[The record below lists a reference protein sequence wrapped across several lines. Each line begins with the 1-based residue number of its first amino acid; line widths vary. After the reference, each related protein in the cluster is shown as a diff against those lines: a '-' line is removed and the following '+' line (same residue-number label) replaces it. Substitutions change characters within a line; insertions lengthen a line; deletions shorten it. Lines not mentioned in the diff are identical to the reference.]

1 MVRGCDCL
9 SVSVPGGL
17 RLLSISGA
25 ILLRILIACLLVA
38 TVAGCAGSNRPQAD
52 QAEVVSR
59 SYRDPGPST
68 LTLYTMINTRTG
80 SGAHTSLMISGSERV
95 IFDPAGSFRADVVPM
110 KDDVLY
116 GITPAV
122 ERAYRSSH
130 ARETHYARIQTIQ
143 VTPQQAEIA
152 LQLAKQSGP
161 VAGAFCTNS
170 TSQLLKQVPGFE
182 QIDVTFYPVNLSDQF
197 AQIPGVVT
205 EEYRES
211 DDADLQKGLAANN
224 ARLNQLDGVST
235 Q

>member
-1 MVRGCDCL
+1 MVCGCDCFP
-9 SVSVPGGL
+9 VSVPGGF

-25 ILLRILIACLLVA
+25 TLLRILIACLLAA
-38 TVAGCAGSNRPQAD
+38 TVAGCASSNRPQAD
-52 QAEVVSR
+52 RAEIVAR
-59 SYRDPGPST
+59 SYSAQGPST

-95 IFDPAGSFRADVVPM
+95 IFDPAGSFRADVVPI

-170 TSQLLKQVPGFE
+170 TAQLLKQVPGFE
-182 QIDVTFYPVNLSDQF
+182 QIEVTFYPVKLSDQF
-197 AQIPGVVT
+197 GQIPGVVT
-205 EEYRES
+205 QEYREN

-224 ARLNQLDGVST
+224 ALLNQIDADSS

>member
-1 MVRGCDCL
+1 MF
-9 SVSVPGGL
+9 
-17 RLLSISGA
+17 
-25 ILLRILIACLLVA
+25 RILIVCLLAA
-38 TVAGCAGSNRPQAD
+38 TVAGCASSNRPQAD
-52 QAEVVSR
+52 QAEVVAR

-80 SGAHTSLMISGSERV
+80 SGAHTSLMIGGSERV
-95 IFDPAGSFRADVVPM
+95 IFDPAGSFRADVVPVV
-110 KDDVLY
+110 DDVLY

-161 VAGAFCTNS
+161 VAGAYCANS
-170 TSQLLKQVPGFE
+170 TASILKQVPGFE
-182 QIDVTFYPVNLSDQF
+182 QIDVTFFPVKLSEQF
-197 AQIPGVVT
+197 GQIPGVVT
-205 EEYRES
+205 EEYREN
-211 DDADLQKGLAANN
+211 DDADLQAGLAANN
-224 ARLNQLDGVST
+224 ARLNQLNATST

>member
-1 MVRGCDCL
+1 VF
-9 SVSVPGGL
+9 
-17 RLLSISGA
+17 
-25 ILLRILIACLLVA
+25 RILIVCLLAA
-38 TVAGCAGSNRPQAD
+38 TVAGCASSNRPQAD
-52 QAEVVSR
+52 QAEVVAR

-80 SGAHTSLMISGSERV
+80 SGAHTSLMIGGSERV
-95 IFDPAGSFRADVVPM
+95 IFDPAGSFRADVVPVV
-110 KDDVLY
+110 DDVLY

-161 VAGAFCTNS
+161 VAGAYCANS
-170 TSQLLKQVPGFE
+170 TASILKQVPGFE
-182 QIDVTFYPVNLSDQF
+182 QIDVTFFPVKLSEQF
-197 AQIPGVVT
+197 GQIPGVVT
-205 EEYRES
+205 EEYREN
-211 DDADLQKGLAANN
+211 DDADLQAGLAANN
-224 ARLNQLDGVST
+224 ARLNQLNATST

>member
-1 MVRGCDCL
+1 MP
-9 SVSVPGGL
+9 VPGGF
-17 RLLSISGA
+17 RLLIVLGA
-25 ILLRILIACLLVA
+25 KLLRILIACLLAA
-38 TVAGCAGSNRPQAD
+38 TLAGCANSSRPQAD
-52 QAEVVSR
+52 QNEVVSR

-68 LTLYTMINTRTG
+68 LTLYTMISTRTG

-95 IFDPAGSFRADVVPM
+95 IFDPAGSFRADVVPV

-143 VTPQQAEIA
+143 VSPQQAEIA

-161 VAGAFCTNS
+161 VAGAFCTNA

-182 QIDVTFYPVNLSDQF
+182 QIDVTFYPVKLSEQF

-205 EEYRES
+205 EEYREN

-224 ARLNQLDGVST
+224 ARLNQLNAAST